1 MTWTPDDALVEKA
14 ARAWQAATELGRT
27 PTFDSAVVMVDPHQ
41 AMRAA
46 LIAAYPDMVAEAVR
60 DLARLVAE
68 GLDLCAQARAIDA
81 ALENT
86 TKPTPILWATE
97 HYHKELAAWESRASL
112 AIRARHP

>member
-1 MTWTPDDALVEKA
+1 MTWQPNDALMT
-14 ARAWQAATELGRT
+14 RAMEAFWDAPEGGNTAG
-27 PTFDSAVVMVDPHQ
+27 V
-41 AMRAA
+41 RAA
-46 LIAAYPDMVAEAVR
+46 LIACRDDMVAEAVR

-86 TKPTPILWATE
+86 TKMTPILWATE
-97 HYHKELAAWESRASL
+97 HYHARLAAWESRASL